1 MRSRNIWQIQTAVLY
16 ALFIREIQTRFGNF
30 RLGIFWA
37 FLEPISHILVLTIL
51 FTLLRG
57 RDGFYGIPFALFFA
71 AGVISFFI
79 FQKTVLN
86 SISSIKVNMGLFAYR
101 QVKPLDTIIVRAFL
115 ELFVLIT
122 VAVFLIWLGSWVF
135 GFEAFPDNLLK
146 ALTIILLIFIL
157 ALGTSF
163 CTAVIGVKYPES
175 SQLIGMLMRPLY
187 FTSGVFFPLEFIP
200 QNLHVYLL
208 WNPMLH
214 GLEQF
219 RSACFNTYP
228 SYSTSLIYLSAW
240 SITVFL
246 LGLAYYRKNRINVLT
261 S

>member
-51 FTLLRG
+51 FALLRG

-146 ALTIILLIFIL
+146 ALSIILLIFIL

-187 FTSGVFFPLEFIP
+187 FTSGVFSR
-200 QNLHVYLL
+200 
-208 WNPMLH
+208 W
-214 GLEQF
+214 
-219 RSACFNTYP
+219 
-228 SYSTSLIYLSAW
+228 SLFHKIYMY
-240 SITVFL
+240 IYYGIQCYTV
-246 LGLAYYRKNRINVLT
+246 
-261 S
+261 